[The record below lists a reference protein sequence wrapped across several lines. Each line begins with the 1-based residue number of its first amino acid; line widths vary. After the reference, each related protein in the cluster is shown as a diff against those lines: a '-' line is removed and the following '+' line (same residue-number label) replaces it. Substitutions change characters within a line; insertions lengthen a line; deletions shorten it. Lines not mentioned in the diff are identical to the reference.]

1 MKTITILITA
11 IIAMIAFNTTNAQTG
26 KSQKG
31 LAIKTESIKVY
42 GNCGMDKKRI
52 EKNAYAINGV
62 KAATWSEDSQILTL
76 KYKAS
81 KGTVPD
87 DVQKKIAGAGN
98 DTEKYKADD
107 AVYQSLPECCH
118 YERKKS

>member
-1 MKTITILITA
+1 MKTSKILIMALIT
-11 IIAMIAFNTTNAQTG
+11 MMTFNTTYAQSD
-26 KSQKG
+26 KSQKSLG
-31 LAIKTESIKVY
+31 IKTGTFKVY

-52 EKNAYAINGV
+52 EKNAYTINGV
-62 KAATWSEDSQILTL
+62 KAANWNEDTQILTL
-76 KYKAS
+76 KYTAS
-81 KGTVPD
+81 KNMVLD
-87 DVQKKIAGAGN
+87 DVQKKIASAGN